1 MSGNGFSLGNI
12 KINFPSG
19 YTKLISALCISN
31 QNYIMT
37 TVVNVPSTSG
47 GTLVVAVKNFSTS
60 TINWTTKMR
69 VWFSKY

>member
-19 YTKLISALCISN
+19 YTKLISALCTSN
-31 QNYIMT
+31 QNHIMT

-47 GTLVVAVKNFSTS
+47 GIMVIAVKNFSSS
-60 TINWTTKMR
+60 TINWTTRMR